1 MAMSE
6 FGKAFAAARKA
17 GDKTFMFKGKK
28 YTTETKE
35 EKEAR
40 MPKKAAPESR
50 EEKADRMATTQRQKM
65 AGSAAGA
72 GRGKMAGRGAGDK
85 MEDTRPFK
93 AQVAEKSKPES
104 KPADDKPRAQREPIR
119 MEGLER
125 AKRFVSGMVGNRE
138 RRLQMDE
145 ADRMSRGD
153 KYGMGMKKGGSVKK
167 SRDGMASKGKTKGRM
182 C

>member
-1 MAMSE
+1 MALSE
-6 FGKAFAAARKA
+6 FGKAFRDARKA

-35 EKEAR
+35 EKDAR
-40 MPKKAAPESR
+40 MAKAAPKAAPE
-50 EEKADRMATTQRQKM
+50 KKM
-65 AGSAAGA
+65 PEAKSS
-72 GRGKMAGRGAGDK
+72 GRGMMAGRGAGDK

-93 AQVAEKSKPES
+93 TQVAEKSKPES
-104 KPADDKPRAQREPIR
+104 KPRAAAAQPERKPIR

-125 AKRFVSGMVGNRE
+125 ATKGISSIMANRQ
-138 RRLQMDE
+138 RRLDMEE

-153 KYGMGMKKGGSVKK
+153 KYGMGMKKGGKVKK
-167 SRDGMASKGKTKGRM
+167 SRDGMATKGKTKGRM

>member
-6 FGKAFAAARKA
+6 FGKAFASARKA

-40 MPKKAAPESR
+40 MAKAKPKAAPKKDMPPAERAGTTKSQAAP
-50 EEKADRMATTQRQKM
+50 EKKM
-65 AGSAAGA
+65 PEAKPRVAA
-72 GRGKMAGRGAGDK
+72 
-85 MEDTRPFK
+85 
-93 AQVAEKSKPES
+93 KPER
-104 KPADDKPRAQREPIR
+104 KPIR

-125 AKRFVSGMVGNRE
+125 ARKGISSIMASRQ
-138 RRLQMDE
+138 RRLDMEE
-145 ADRMSRGD
+145 ADRKSRGD
-153 KYGMGMKKGGSVKK
+153 KYGMGMKEGGMVKK
-167 SRDGMASKGKTKGRM
+167 GRDGMATKGKTKGRM

>member
-6 FGKAFAAARKA
+6 FGKAFASARKA
-17 GDKTFMFKGKK
+17 GDKTFMFKGKE
-28 YTTETKE
+28 YTT
-35 EKEAR
+35 
-40 MPKKAAPESR
+40 ESR
-50 EEKADRMATTQRQKM
+50 EEKADRMATNQRQKM

-72 GRGKMAGRGAGDK
+72 GRGASAGR
-85 MEDTRPFK
+85 
-93 AQVAEKSKPES
+93 QAE
-104 KPADDKPRAQREPIR
+104 DKPRAAAPEKKMPEAKSSGRGMMAGRRAEDKPRAVAAQPERKPIR

-125 AKRFVSGMVGNRE
+125 AKKGISGMMASRQ
-138 RRLQMDE
+138 RRLDMEE

-153 KYGMGMKKGGSVKK
+153 KYGMGMKKGGKVKK

>member
-6 FGKAFAAARKA
+6 FGKAFASARKA

-35 EKEAR
+35 EKDAR
-40 MPKKAAPESR
+40 MAKAAPE
-50 EEKADRMATTQRQKM
+50 KKM
-65 AGSAAGA
+65 PEAKSS
-72 GRGKMAGRGAGDK
+72 GRGTMAGRGAGDK

-93 AQVAEKSKPES
+93 TQVAEKSKPES
-104 KPADDKPRAQREPIR
+104 KPRAVAAQPERKPIR

-125 AKRFVSGMVGNRE
+125 AKKGISGMMASRQ
-138 RRLQMDE
+138 RRLDMEE
-145 ADRMSRGD
+145 ADRKSRGD
-153 KYGMGMKKGGSVKK
+153 KYGMGMKKGGMVKK
-167 SRDGMASKGKTKGRM
+167 GRDGMASKGKTKGRM

>member
-6 FGKAFAAARKA
+6 FGKAFASARKA

-35 EKEAR
+35 EKDAR
-40 MPKKAAPESR
+40 MAKAKPKAAPE
-50 EEKADRMATTQRQKM
+50 KKM
-65 AGSAAGA
+65 PEAKSS
-72 GRGKMAGRGAGDK
+72 GRGMMAGRGAGDK
-85 MEDTRPFK
+85 SE
-93 AQVAEKSKPES
+93 VAKKSSP
-104 KPADDKPRAQREPIR
+104 PAADKPRAVAAAQPERKPIR

-125 AKRFVSGMVGNRE
+125 AKKGISGMMASRQ
-138 RRLQMDE
+138 RRLDMEE

-153 KYGMGMKKGGSVKK
+153 KYGMGMKKGGKVKK